1 MGKRDIP
8 AHLIL
13 FISQP
18 GAVFLGMSA
27 CSNRMPLFVYP
38 LHCANMAKISTG
50 TQYWAVL
57 TVAFPVEF
65 LVIPNR
71 GELELELIQT
81 QMAQKPML
89 RAEVGMRVRCA
100 NKASAE

>member
-71 GELELELIQT
+71 GACAFLLVVLT
-81 QMAQKPML
+81 SLSCHLAL
-89 RAEVGMRVRCA
+89 RHLAFGFV
-100 NKASAE
+100 